1 MLGTIVNCAAIIAGG
16 LLGLLL
22 KKGLPERL
30 SATVMQGVGLV
41 VVYIGIS
48 GALKGESILLATIA
62 IVAGG
67 LAGTL
72 LDLDGLVN
80 RFAHWMEHKLVRG
93 EAADGTFGEGF
104 VNATLL
110 FCVGAMAV
118 VGSLSSGLT
127 GDHSVLFT
135 KSVLDGVSS
144 VVFAS
149 AMGAGVLLSA
159 LPLLVY
165 QGAITLLA
173 GALAPVLSETVVN
186 EMTCVGSLLIMAI
199 GLNLLK
205 VTNIKV
211 MNFLPAIFL
220 PILLCMFM

>member
-1 MLGTIVNCAAIIAGG
+1 MLGTIVNCLAILLGG
-16 LLGLLL
+16 GLGLLL
-22 KKGLPERL
+22 KKGLPEKL
-30 SATVMQGVGLV
+30 STTVMQGVGLV

-48 GALKGESILLATIA
+48 GALKGENILLATIA
-62 IVAGG
+62 MVAGG
-67 LAGTL
+67 LLGTL

-80 RFAHWMEHKLVRG
+80 RFAHWMERKLVKDP
-93 EAADGTFGEGF
+93 ASAGTFGEGF

-118 VGSLSSGLT
+118 VGSLNSGLS
-127 GDHSVLFT
+127 GDHAVLFT

-159 LPLLVY
+159 LPLLFY
-165 QGAITLLA
+165 QGSITLLA
-173 GALAPVLSETVVN
+173 QTLSPVLSTVAVN
-186 EMTCVGSLLIMAI
+186 EMTCVGSLLIIAI

-205 VTNIKV
+205 ITNIKV

-220 PILLCMFM
+220 PILLCRLM